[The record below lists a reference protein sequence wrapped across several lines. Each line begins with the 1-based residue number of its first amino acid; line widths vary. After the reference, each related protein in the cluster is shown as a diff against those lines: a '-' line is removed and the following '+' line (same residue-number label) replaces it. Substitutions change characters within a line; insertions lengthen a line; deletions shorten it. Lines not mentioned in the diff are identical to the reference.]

1 MGPGSGF
8 VSGSLIYRTLS
19 GNRVEG
25 LGLIECPR
33 TVDSCL
39 CPCSE
44 DTLHG
49 TYWLSPHKTE
59 VTDANVLSSYTVSIL
74 WWRCPSNGMTPF
86 PCVLLHLQQL
96 QDSDLE
102 DAPEGGESSA
112 LSRILPSAFSW
123 FPGRVLAGEQSLTSP
138 STTERADFHTGTH
151 LPIPPPPLTPSSR
164 SSNLFS
170 PSL

>member
-8 VSGSLIYRTLS
+8 IFGSLIYRTLS

-33 TVDSCL
+33 SVDSCL
-39 CPCSE
+39 CPRSE
-44 DTLHG
+44 DTLQG
-49 TYWLSPHKTE
+49 AYWLSPHKTE

-74 WWRCPSNGMTPF
+74 WWRCPSNGATPF
-86 PCVLLHLQQL
+86 PCILLHPQQL

-123 FPGRVLAGEQSLTSP
+123 FPGRVLAPPRRE
-138 STTERADFHTGTH
+138 
-151 LPIPPPPLTPSSR
+151 PISILVHIFPPPPQLPPPGVLICSARVVASDPR
-164 SSNLFS
+164 YNL
-170 PSL
+170 